1 MTNGKSWFTIEEPA
15 FDESTY
21 AGRFESM
28 RSTQKMH
35 LIFKS
40 NEEIK
45 GMVKLLERVKKEEAE
60 ARQQHGKPHV
70 LRSKEEI

>member
-1 MTNGKSWFTIEEPA
+1 
-15 FDESTY
+15 
-21 AGRFESM
+21 
-28 RSTQKMH
+28 